1 MGNFLCP
8 KSNTTKINEE
18 ERALLNCKLCRDKI
32 KKYIKS
38 LEKNASL
45 KKEQAKE
52 ALKNKNR
59 DRARFFMRQ
68 GKMYEEQIKSSDGQ
82 LQMIET
88 QITQIENAQNQKDVF
103 TVLKEGNAAL
113 KKLQEEVNVEKMQEI
128 ADDLDDLKEKND
140 ELTQF
145 FKDRGIEEN
154 EQELD
159 DDLNKL
165 IASVQNEDA
174 KIDLPA
180 ANKENLEA
188 NFITSMI
195 LEQMVNNSKIDQ
207 KKTFEMFKKYHSFC
221 LTSASG
227 MF

>member
-103 TVLKEGNAAL
+103 TVLKEGNAVL

-180 ANKENLEA
+180 ANKENLEE
-188 NFITSMI
+188 NEEVSNK
-195 LEQMVNNSKIDQ
+195 EKN
-207 KKTFEMFKKYHSFC
+207 KKVLVE
-221 LTSASG
+221 A
-227 MF
+227 

>member
-180 ANKENLEA
+180 ANKENLEE
-188 NFITSMI
+188 NEEVSNK
-195 LEQMVNNSKIDQ
+195 EKN
-207 KKTFEMFKKYHSFC
+207 KKVLVE
-221 LTSASG
+221 A
-227 MF
+227 

>member
-1 MGNFLCP
+1 MGSFLCP

-180 ANKENLEA
+180 ANKENLEE
-188 NFITSMI
+188 NEEVSNK
-195 LEQMVNNSKIDQ
+195 EKN
-207 KKTFEMFKKYHSFC
+207 KKVLVE
-221 LTSASG
+221 A
-227 MF
+227 

>member
-38 LEKNASL
+38 LEKNVAL

-103 TVLKEGNAAL
+103 TVLKEGNDVL
-113 KKLQEEVNVEKMQEI
+113 KKLQEEVNVEKMQEV

-154 EQELD
+154 EEELD

-165 IASVQNEDA
+165 IESVQKEDA
-174 KIDLPA
+174 KIDLPS
-180 ANKENLEA
+180 ANKENLEG
-188 NFITSMI
+188 NEEVSNKV
-195 LEQMVNNSKIDQ
+195 QN
-207 KKTFEMFKKYHSFC
+207 KKVLVE
-221 LTSASG
+221 A
-227 MF
+227 

>member
-38 LEKNASL
+38 LEKNVAL

-128 ADDLDDLKEKND
+128 ADDLDDLKDKND

-145 FKDRGIEEN
+145 FKDRGIQEN
-154 EQELD
+154 EEELD

-165 IASVQNEDA
+165 IESVQKEDA
-174 KIDLPA
+174 KIDLPS
-180 ANKENLEA
+180 ANKENLEG
-188 NFITSMI
+188 NEEVSNKV
-195 LEQMVNNSKIDQ
+195 QN
-207 KKTFEMFKKYHSFC
+207 KKKLVE
-221 LTSASG
+221 A
-227 MF
+227 